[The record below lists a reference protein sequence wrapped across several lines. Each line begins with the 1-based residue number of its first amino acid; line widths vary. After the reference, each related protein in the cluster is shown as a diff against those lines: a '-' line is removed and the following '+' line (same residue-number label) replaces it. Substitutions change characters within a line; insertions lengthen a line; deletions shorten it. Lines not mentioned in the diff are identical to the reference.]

1 MVKKT
6 IILTFVFISVLLLSH
21 TAMNIGNLH
30 PSINIE
36 FLVDSVIHVAEDYH
50 EEDNLSIEIG
60 KENNPAL
67 KQNLSRILCLCN
79 IIGISTSIWQ
89 PPE

>member
-21 TAMNIGNLH
+21 AAMNIGNLH

-36 FLVDSVIHVAEDYH
+36 FLVDSAIHVVEENHED
-50 EEDNLSIEIG
+50 EILSIG
-60 KENNPAL
+60 NNTDYCVIIN
-67 KQNLSRILCLCN
+67 QNLSKSRNLNVIS
-79 IIGISTSIWQ
+79 GISPSVWQ

>member
-1 MVKKT
+1 MKKT

-21 TAMNIGNLH
+21 VVMSIGNLH

-36 FLVDSVIHVAEDYH
+36 FLVDSAIHVVEDYH
-50 EEDNLSIEIG
+50 EEDNLSIENG
-60 KENNPAL
+60 KDNNPAL
-67 KQNLSRILCLCN
+67 KQNLSRILCICTIL
-79 IIGISTSIWQ
+79 GIPTSIWQ

>member
-1 MVKKT
+1 MVKRT

-21 TAMNIGNLH
+21 AAMNIGNLH

-36 FLVDSVIHVAEDYH
+36 FLVDSAIHVVEDYH
-50 EEDNLSIEIG
+50 EEDNMSIENG
-60 KENNPAL
+60 KDNNPAL
-67 KQNLSRILCLCN
+67 KQNLSRMLCLFTKL
-79 IIGISTSIWQ
+79 GISTSIWQ